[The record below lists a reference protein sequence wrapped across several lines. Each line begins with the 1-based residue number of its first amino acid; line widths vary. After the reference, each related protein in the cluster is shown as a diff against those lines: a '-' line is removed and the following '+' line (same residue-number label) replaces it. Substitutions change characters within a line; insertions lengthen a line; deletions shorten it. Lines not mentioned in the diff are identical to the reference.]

1 MAEITKAQQ
10 IALGLAPLDATDC
23 VEIRA
28 SWRHFSTSLRTGYE
42 THRLVWRNGE
52 WRYLSPRRLPKLCYQ
67 TRDAEICE
75 TVANGELIAQHERGG
90 RVEAI
95 YLVDTSGEKPLRS
108 LDFRRTADGQLLIS
122 VSTCDVVKL
131 PDPRR

>member
-1 MAEITKAQQ
+1 MAEISKAQQ

-28 SWRHFSTSLRTGYE
+28 SWRHYSSSLKTGHE

-52 WRYLSPRRLPKLCYQ
+52 WRYLSPRRLPKLCYR
-67 TRDAEICE
+67 TRNEEITE
-75 TVANGELIAQHERGG
+75 VAANGELIAQHERGS
-90 RVEAI
+90 RIEAV
-95 YLVDTSGEKPLRS
+95 YLVDTAAEKPLRP
-108 LDFRRTADGQLLIS
+108 LNFRRTADGQLIIEITS
-122 VSTCDVVKL
+122 SDTVKL